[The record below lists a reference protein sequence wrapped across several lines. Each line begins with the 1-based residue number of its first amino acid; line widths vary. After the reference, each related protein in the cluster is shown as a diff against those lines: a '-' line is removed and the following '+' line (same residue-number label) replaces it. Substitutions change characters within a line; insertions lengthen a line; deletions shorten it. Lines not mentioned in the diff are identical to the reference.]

1 VPAARLRRRAAPA
14 AALAAGVAAAAGQ
27 APLGLWPLTLAG
39 LALLCALVAR
49 AGGPRRAAGLAW
61 LGGTG
66 HFAAAMSWIVEPFL
80 VDAARHGWMAPFA
93 LVLMSG
99 GLALFWGAAGA
110 VAGALRGPM
119 ARVLGFAAALALA
132 ELARGYLLTG
142 LPWAAPGHVWI
153 DTPLAQLAVLAG
165 ASGLTALTLLAA
177 ALPVA
182 ARGPRAGAAAVALAA
197 AVLGAGWLWG
207 AARLDTPSADR
218 GDAPLIRIVQ
228 PNAAQHL
235 KWRPDMARLFF
246 QRQIDLTAASGPTR
260 PDLVIW
266 PETAVPFLL
275 NHPGEGLARI
285 AAAAGGAPVALGIQR
300 TEGFRAYN
308 SLAVI
313 DAAGAPLAVYDKFHL
328 VPFGEYIPFGD
339 MLAQVGITA
348 FAAREGNGYSPG
360 PGAAILDLGPGLGT
374 VQPLICYEAVFPQD
388 LRAAPA
394 RPDWLLQVTNDGW
407 FGTLTGPYQHFA
419 QARLRAIEQGLPLLR
434 AANTGISAVVD
445 ARGRVVEALP
455 LGAIGRIDAALP
467 PAGPPTPYARAG
479 DLPLA
484 ALLAAALLA
493 IASICRCLPID
504 AGRGG
509 T

>member
-1 VPAARLRRRAAPA
+1 MRPARPRRWAAPA
-14 AALAAGVAAAAGQ
+14 MALAAGVAAAAGQ

-39 LALLCALVAR
+39 FAGLVALVAGAR
-49 AGGPRRAAGLAW
+49 SARRAAILAW
-61 LGGTG
+61 IGGAG
-66 HFAAAMSWIVEPFL
+66 HFAAAMFWIVEPFL

-93 LVLMSG
+93 LVLISG

-110 VAGALRGPM
+110 VAGAMRGRA
-119 ARVLGFAAALALA
+119 ARALGFAAALALA
-132 ELARGYLLTG
+132 ELARGYAFTG

-153 DTPLAQLAVLAG
+153 DTPFAQLAVLAG
-165 ASGLTALTLLAA
+165 APGLTALTLLVA

-182 ARGPRAGAAAVALAA
+182 ARGPWPRALAVTLAIA
-197 AVLGAGWLWG
+197 ALGAGWLWG
-207 AARLDTPSADR
+207 AVRLNAPAE
-218 GDAPLIRIVQ
+218 GPAEGPLIRIVQ

-246 QRQIDLTAASGPTR
+246 ERQIGLTAAPGPAR

-275 NHPGEGLARI
+275 NYPGEGLVRI

-313 DAAGAPLAVYDKFHL
+313 DPDGVPAAVYDKFHL

-339 MLAQVGITA
+339 ALARIGITA
-348 FAAREGNGYSPG
+348 FAAQEGNGYSPG
-360 PGAAILDLGPGLGT
+360 PGAAILDLGDRLGR

-388 LRAAPA
+388 LRAAPE

-445 ARGRVVEALP
+445 SRGRVVESLP
-455 LGAIGRIDAALP
+455 LGAIGRIDATLP
-467 PAGPPTPYARAG
+467 PPGPPTPYARTG

-484 ALLAAALLA
+484 VLLGALVLGV
-493 IASICRCLPID
+493 ASICRRLPID
-504 AGRGG
+504 AGHGG
-509 T
+509 P